1 MENKIHFCSS
11 VEHKETEAKL
21 YCQECKIYMC
31 NKCENFHS
39 KLCQHHHTFNLMKDI
54 NEIFTG
60 FCKEENHLDKLE
72 YFCKDH
78 QKLCC
83 SACIAKINKNGKG
96 QHGEC
101 DICLIQDIKNEK
113 KEYFSESIKNME
125 KLSKDIIKEKEE
137 LKIKIQKLF
146 TDIRNTLNEREDE
159 ILNEIE
165 KKYDEI
171 FIKENI
177 IRESMKL
184 PKKITNIIEKGN
196 LIDKDW
202 EDNNK
207 LPCLI
212 NDCLN
217 IQKDIALINSIEK
230 NIKNYRDLK
239 NKKIIFFPKDANGF
253 LQQIKNF
260 GKIISI
266 NQSFDDSI
274 IINKNIEYI
283 NCLNNWI
290 NIKNFKYKLLYRK
303 SENDLSYETFHRLCD
318 NQGPTLVLFKT
329 SEGYV
334 FGGYTPLDWDI
345 VTEGWKN
352 DNETFVFSLTNK
364 KIFIKKEK
372 NISSIYCDKTVGP
385 WFPYIGARDSGKKN
399 MSQGEFR
406 YKENDIYFNNFNEI
420 ISNDKD
426 NKFFDL
432 DEVEIY
438 KIYNN

>member
-1 MENKIHFCSS
+1 MENKIHFFFLL
-11 VEHKETEAKL
+11 EHKETEAKI

-31 NKCENFHS
+31 NKCENYHS
-39 KLCQHHHTFNLMKDI
+39 KLFHHQTFNLMKDI

-83 SACIAKINKNGKG
+83 SACIAQINKNGKG

-101 DICLIQDIKNEK
+101 NICLIQDIKNEK

-125 KLSKDIIKEKEE
+125 KLSKDIDNIIKELKNIYETIIKEKEE

-177 IRESMKL
+177 IKESMKL
-184 PKKITNIIEKGN
+184 PKKITNVMEKGN

-230 NIKNYRDLK
+230 NIQNYRDLK

-303 SENDLSYETFHRLCD
+303 
-318 NQGPTLVLFKT
+318 
-329 SEGYV
+329 
-334 FGGYTPLDWDI
+334 
-345 VTEGWKN
+345 
-352 DNETFVFSLTNK
+352 
-364 KIFIKKEK
+364 
-372 NISSIYCDKTVGP
+372 
-385 WFPYIGARDSGKKN
+385 
-399 MSQGEFR
+399 
-406 YKENDIYFNNFNEI
+406 
-420 ISNDKD
+420 
-426 NKFFDL
+426 
-432 DEVEIY
+432 
-438 KIYNN
+438 